1 MSGESKTGNAENQ
14 QDCSADFDTEPAG
27 FFDAAIHLRTKAIAA
42 DRLKSLTESNDGGVD
57 EHHKTTDDGHGSDCC
72 VSIRMSHYIHDD
84 GCHAGDSLTS
94 QRRNSTINNIL
105 VNIYRWTEVLWKNG
119 NAFFFGI
126 THKKQ
131 DTETDYLG

>member
-1 MSGESKTGNAENQ
+1 MPRESKTGNAENQ

-27 FFDAAIHLRTKAIAA
+27 FFDAVIHLRTKAIAA
-42 DRLKSLTESNDGGVD
+42 DRLESLTESNDGGVD
-57 EHHKTTDDGHGSDCC
+57 EHHKTTDDGHGSDRC
-72 VSIRMSHYIHDD
+72 VSVGMSHDVHNDRS
-84 GCHAGDSLTS
+84 HAGDSLTS

-119 NAFFFGI
+119 NAFFFCI